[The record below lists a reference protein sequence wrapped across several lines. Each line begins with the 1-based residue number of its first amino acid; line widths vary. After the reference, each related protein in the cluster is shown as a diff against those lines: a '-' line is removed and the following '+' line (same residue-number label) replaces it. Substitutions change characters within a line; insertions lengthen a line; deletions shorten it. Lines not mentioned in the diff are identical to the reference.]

1 MCVVTPEEMQPP
13 EGNFLLN
20 LSKLGCMSSSLFYR
34 FVQILQHAAAI
45 LSWVNLFINFII
57 LKKLAFYFCSMT
69 YNNKVY
75 SGLLKE
81 LLIFLKKRL
90 WTQYFL
96 DYLILWNWMTLLL
109 FIIRLSFFYFFII
122 IYCIAKRS
130 VKEIQHCFTVHNCA
144 RWISTLL
151 SRAHLR
157 PRHGV
162 RPTVYCNHV
171 HGLWCQK
178 VRLRFVT
185 RLVLKYWFMCVSNYP
200 MTAFKRNLTVF
211 RQLLLARCISYLS

>member
-96 DYLILWNWMTLLL
+96 DHLIFWKWITLLL

-151 SRAHLR
+151 SPVNFNIAQPCTSTAEIRSSTHCLLQSC
-157 PRHGV
+157 
-162 RPTVYCNHV
+162 T
-171 HGLWCQK
+171 
-178 VRLRFVT
+178 RFVVSEGEVAFCNSLGFEV
-185 RLVLKYWFMCVSNYP
+185 LVHV
-200 MTAFKRNLTVF
+200 R
-211 RQLLLARCISYLS
+211 